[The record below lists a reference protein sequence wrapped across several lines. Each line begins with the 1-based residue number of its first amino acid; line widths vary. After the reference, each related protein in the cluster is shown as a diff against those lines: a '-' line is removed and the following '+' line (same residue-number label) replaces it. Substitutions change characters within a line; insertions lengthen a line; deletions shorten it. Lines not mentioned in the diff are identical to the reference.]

1 MKSMKILQFGEG
13 NFLRAFVDAMVDTA
27 NEKGVMNGAVTIV
40 KPIAAGDL
48 SPLRAQNCVYT
59 LLVRGMQS
67 GKVIDE
73 KKTIRSVKEAL
84 CCYQDFDAVLSLAC
98 DEALALVVSNTT
110 EAGIALSSDDCLA
123 DCPPVS
129 YPAKLTKLL
138 WARYEH
144 FAGAPDKGLYILPC
158 ELISDNARELER
170 CVLETA
176 KCWHLPDAFANWIQ
190 EACYFCTTLVD
201 SIVTGYDKEL
211 SEKYGDPMI
220 DIREPFALWVIEE
233 KGDIRSVLPLDQ
245 AGLPVVFTKD
255 VTPYRERK
263 VRILNGAHTAT
274 VLAAYLSGKKIVR
287 ECMQDEVISSYM
299 RKLVFEEIIPTL
311 SLDKE
316 ELSAFAEQVFERF
329 ENPFIDHSLLSISL
343 NSVSKFRA
351 RLLSSFQDYV
361 RINQFIPRR
370 ITFAFAALLAFYCD
384 TDKAND
390 DAAVLTYFADHK
402 EDTDFVRIV
411 CANEAFWGEDLSR
424 YDGFCET
431 VQRDLDDIRQ
441 RGAYEVMKCL

>member
-1 MKSMKILQFGEG
+1 SMKILQFGEG
-13 NFLRAFVDAMVDTA
+13 NFLRAFVDAMIDTA

-59 LLVRGMQS
+59 LLVRGMQN
-67 GKVIDE
+67 GNVIDE
-73 KKTIRSVKEAL
+73 HKTIHSVKDAL

-98 DEALALVVSNTT
+98 DEELTLIVSNTT
-110 EAGIALSSDDCLA
+110 EAGIALSPDDCME

-144 FAGAPDKGLYILPC
+144 FAGALDKGLYILPC

-176 KCWHLPDAFANWIQ
+176 KRWQLPAAFSEWIQ
-190 EACYFCTTLVD
+190 KACFFCTTLVD
-201 SIVTGYDKEL
+201 SIVTGYDREL

-233 KGDIRSVLPLDQ
+233 KGDICSVLPLDK
-245 AGLPVVFTKD
+245 AGLPVVFTRD

-274 VLAAYLSGKKIVR
+274 VLAAYLAGKTIVR
-287 ECMQDEVISSYM
+287 ECMQDEVISSFM
-299 RKLVFEEIIPTL
+299 KNLVYDEIIPTL

-316 ELSAFAEQVFERF
+316 ELSVFAEQVFERF

-351 RLLSSFQDYV
+351 RLLGSFRDYV
-361 RINQFIPRR
+361 RLHQSIPRR
-370 ITFAFAALLAFYCD
+370 IAFAFAALIAFYCD
-384 TDKAND
+384 TDKSKD
-390 DAAVLTYFADHK
+390 DEAVLAYFAAHK
-402 EDTDFVRIV
+402 KDEDFVGAL

-424 YDGFCET
+424 YEGFCET
-431 VQRDLDDIRQ
+431 VQQDLNDIREK
-441 RGAYEVMKCL
+441 GAYEVMKCL